1 MAIMEAVESD
11 EPPLNLV
18 LGSDAL
24 DRARGRLDRF
34 EDDLIRWESLTLST
48 DFTAQTG
55 ANR

>member
-11 EPPLNLV
+11 EPPLNLL

-34 EDDLIRWESLTLST
+34 EEDLLRWEGLSLST
-48 DFTAQTG
+48 DFTASTG